1 MIDAK
6 SLRLGNFVLVEN
18 DYEEVVGINKYE
30 ITCRLDETS
39 HGINQSIK
47 DIKPIIL
54 TEKWLLRF
62 GFSKEIFNA
71 LYIGKEVNGKYFTL
85 YTEDN
90 INYYFFYESDGVK
103 MKRKVDYV
111 HQLQNLYFFL
121 TDKELVLN

>member
-1 MIDAK
+1 MNQKYNNIDAK
-6 SLRLGNFVLVEN
+6 QLRLGNFVLVEN

-54 TEKWLLRF
+54 TKEWLIRF
-62 GFSKEIFNA
+62 GFKAISYSMFLPVYNNGEIELANDFSIS
-71 LYIGKEVNGKYFTL
+71 YNGKRVV
-85 YTEDN
+85 
-90 INYYFFYESDGVK
+90 IK
-103 MKRKVDYV
+103 YV